1 MPRYA
6 EPNATPEMIEE
17 LYDKLCQKQEEE
29 FLSPFDIIP
38 EKDFKVRF
46 NDENFE
52 LPWMDCEW
60 SESGFYEVNGTT
72 IALCCAGGDWETPVY
87 FAIYIEKG
95 GKRLRAYIPTIGN
108 QFDFY
113 CKTAFGS
120 QEDVDCESLWPKEFV
135 QEDYDIY
142 ECARDSQLELWR
154 EFVEEN
160 CNVDDMLKDIASR
173 IEGATPCVPFKK
185 KPLKYNTPQFQAWLT
200 TLQGI

>member
-17 LYDKLCQKQEEE
+17 LYNKLCEKQGEE
-29 FLSPFDIIP
+29 FCSPFDIIP
-38 EKDFKVRF
+38 FKDFKVQF
-46 NDENFE
+46 SDENLE
-52 LPWMDCEW
+52 LAWNDCEW
-60 SESGFYEVNGTT
+60 SKSGFHKVNGTT

-95 GKRLRAYIPTIGN
+95 GKRLRAYIHTIGN
-108 QFDFY
+108 QFDLY

-120 QEDVDCESLWPKEFV
+120 QENVDCMSLWPKEFI
-135 QEDYDIY
+135 QEEYYIY
-142 ECARDSQLELWR
+142 EENDSTPLGEWR
-154 EFVEEN
+154 EFIEEN

-185 KPLKYNTPQFQAWLT
+185 KPLKYNTPEFKAWLT
-200 TLQGI
+200 LKQGV